1 MRCTT
6 MPRTSELPFGSGR
19 PRPYLYH
26 QRAEQSMKVR
36 TWEGDSTSATWLTGA
51 AGCDAC
57 DGCWVMGDGAGTS
70 SSSGGASNSENWL
83 ARALVDHGID
93 ALLGRQQAIGRDG
106 IQRAATEAVEEFLHR
121 QGLRRRHRGP
131 PLELPFVFETLMNAD
146 SNSERTSSDLMSPS
160 WRAE

>member
-1 MRCTT
+1 MGLGPVPARAVRRIATTGACARRSRCRCVAW
-6 MPRTSELPFGSGR
+6 PPAG
-19 PRPYLYH
+19 
-26 QRAEQSMKVR
+26 
-36 TWEGDSTSATWLTGA
+36 ATWG
-51 AGCDAC
+51 
-57 DGCWVMGDGAGTS
+57 
-70 SSSGGASNSENWL
+70 
-83 ARALVDHGID
+83 ARAHVDDGVD

-131 PLELPFVFETLMNAD
+131 PLPLPFVFETLMNAD